1 MHTIEVVLTESDGTV
16 QRTVLREI
24 DDDDLDLAQVIYQ
37 AIIDENDE

>member
-16 QRTVLREI
+16 QRTVLREV